1 VTATRGVVL
10 LGEDKEIERRAR
22 KLGLDVIVDA
32 SMPVVFDKTLFLA
45 PGIRVP
51 WDMLLAG
58 WRFLDHWD
66 AVAPLCK
73 PGTTADTTGSG
84 EERKRT
90 RAVIRD
96 LRVMLYS
103 DGLLFVRKSE
113 DGRALVDAYREERAG
128 GGDPQLAFLR
138 AYYRVKPRLCA
149 VPATWMSDVGK
160 RVGRSKVNISA
171 AAELLPLVRVEIAP
185 GRFVKCRA
193 GEEARILRQYQ
204 ERSQKRSERLKR

>member
-1 VTATRGVVL
+1 MSVTRGVVL
-10 LGEDKEIERRAR
+10 LGEDKEIERRVR

-32 SMPVVFDKTLFLA
+32 DMPLAFDKTLFLA

-90 RAVIRD
+90 KAIIRD

-160 RVGRSKVNISA
+160 RVGRQA
-171 AAELLPLVRVEIAP
+171 ARPRAVDAPPLVRVEIAP
-185 GRFVKCRA
+185 GRWVKCRA
-193 GEEARILRQYQ
+193 GEEARIQRQYQ
-204 ERSQKRSERLKR
+204 QRSQRRSERQKG

>member
-1 VTATRGVVL
+1 MTQGVVL
-10 LGEDKEIERRAR
+10 LGEDKEIERRVR

-32 SMPVVFDKTLFLA
+32 SMPLAFDKTLFLA

-51 WDMLLAG
+51 WDMLPAG
-58 WRFLDHWD
+58 WLFLEAWD

-73 PGTTADTTGSG
+73 PGMTADTTGSG

-90 RAVIRD
+90 KGVIRE
-96 LRVMLYS
+96 LRVMLYAE
-103 DGLLFVRKSE
+103 GLLFVRNNE
-113 DGRALVDAYREERAG
+113 DGRALMDAFREERAE

-138 AYYRVKPRLCA
+138 AYYRTKPRLCA

-160 RVGRSKVNISA
+160 RVGRGSVRPKA
-171 AAELLPLVRVEIAP
+171 TADAPLPLVRVEIAP

-193 GEEARILRQYQ
+193 GEENRVKRQFEQ
-204 ERSQKRSERLKR
+204 RSQKRSERLKR